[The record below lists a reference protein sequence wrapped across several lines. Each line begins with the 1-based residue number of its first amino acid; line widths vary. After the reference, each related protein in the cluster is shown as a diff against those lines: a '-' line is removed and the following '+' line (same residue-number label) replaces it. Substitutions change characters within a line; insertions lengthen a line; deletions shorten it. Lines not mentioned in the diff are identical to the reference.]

1 LKKQQTIPDQIWA
14 FFCSVKLAVYTLV
27 LLASTS
33 VIGTVILQDGK
44 EQQYIQEYGQ
54 AFYNIIKVFDFDDMY
69 HAWWFLGLIVILC
82 INIVVCS
89 IERLSLTWKIIFPK
103 KLSFNKDRFRK
114 QKNLKSF
121 SIQKNASTLSDIYN
135 QVLSNKVG
143 TVIVDDTDDSIV
155 LYSEKGRWTRIGIY
169 VVHFS
174 ILLLL
179 MGALIGSLFGFK
191 AHLNLDEGKTST
203 VAFDS
208 QTGSPINLG
217 FEIRCND
224 FNVQFYNTGA
234 PKEFKSN
241 LTILENGDESF
252 TKDILVNHPLR
263 YKGINIF
270 QASYGSLPSD
280 IAVIDVVRLSDNKV
294 IAKKELTVGDTI
306 ELPDNQ
312 GRFLLEGFI
321 NRSNFRNQDLGPA
334 FVGKVF
340 PVQGEPFQIQLPL
353 RFSKFDRMRKGT
365 FAFVINKTVEKYYTG
380 LQITKD
386 PGVWYVYAGFILMI
400 VGCWVTF
407 FMSHQSYMIEIQS
420 SKDGESMVSVS
431 GTTNRNTQGMKLKI
445 NKLLNQLKG

>member
-1 LKKQQTIPDQIWA
+1 
-14 FFCSVKLAVYTLV
+14 
-27 LLASTS
+27 
-33 VIGTVILQDGK
+33 
-44 EQQYIQEYGQ
+44 
-54 AFYNIIKVFDFDDMY
+54 MY

-217 FEIRCND
+217 FEIRFND